1 MLFKAGFSTDG
12 TLTVNRFEVISAK
25 DIRAADKKA
34 ILMAKKNGWKY
45 LSVHLNLSN
54 Q

>member
-1 MLFKAGFSTDG
+1 MLFKAGFSTDE
-12 TLTVNRFEVISAK
+12 TLTANHFEVISAK

-34 ILMAKKNGWKY
+34 MRIAKKNRWKY

-54 Q
+54 H